1 MRETRS
7 EEGLPLAEFSKAI
20 VSSPGQERIAP
31 APFGGH
37 VVVHATAKETGG
49 ALGMWETFTPPGKGP
64 HDHTHTRETE
74 IFRVIRGVYRF
85 RCGVDE
91 FDAHPGAVVVLPPN
105 VPHSFLNIG
114 DEPGQMFA
122 TVTPGGFE
130 EMFFEIG
137 KIGATT
143 IEAIAAIE
151 ARFGIVNAQ
160 TKALGLT

>member
-1 MRETRS
+1 MIK
-7 EEGLPLAEFSKAI
+7 EEQTGGSALAHFSKAI
-20 VSSPGQERIAP
+20 VSQPGRERIAP

-37 VVVHATAKETGG
+37 VVVHATAEETGG
-49 ALGMWETFTPPGKGP
+49 TLGMWETFTPPGKGP

-74 IFRVIRGVYRF
+74 TFRIIRGMYRF
-85 RCGVDE
+85 RCGDDE

-105 VPHSFLNIG
+105 IPHSFRNIG

-130 EMFFEIG
+130 QMFFEIG
-137 KIGATT
+137 KSGANTV
-143 IEAIAAIE
+143 EAIATIE

>member
-1 MRETRS
+1 MA
-7 EEGLPLAEFSKAI
+7 GFNKAV
-20 VSSPGQERIAP
+20 VSRPGQERIAP

-74 IFRVIRGVYRF
+74 TFRVVRGVYRF
-85 RCGVDE
+85 RCGDEE
-91 FDAHPGAVVVLPPN
+91 FDAQAGAVVVMPPN
-105 VPHSFLNIG
+105 IPHSFRNIG
-114 DEPGQMFA
+114 DEPGQMCV

-137 KIGATT
+137 KSGAST